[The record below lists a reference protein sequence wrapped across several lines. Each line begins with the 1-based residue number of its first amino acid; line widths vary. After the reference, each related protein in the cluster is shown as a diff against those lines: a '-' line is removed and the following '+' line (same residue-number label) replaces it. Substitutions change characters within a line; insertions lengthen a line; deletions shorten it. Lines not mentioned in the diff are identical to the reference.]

1 MAQGHKQ
8 EERGDNEASSEY
20 PETNSASNNDE
31 HGITELAER
40 LELSSVENRG
50 HEASSENA
58 EAQPNTMSQE
68 QIDLAR
74 ELCRERV
81 PFTAIGQMM
90 GVSEGT
96 VDPFELKQVLMEA
109 ELLIADSLS
118 TQGEYVFEKLQAGI
132 RTEKQRRE
140 GTRPISL
147 PRRGSE
153 VRGVRSSPLG
163 DSGWGS
169 CYTKQ
174 FG

>member
-8 EERGDNEASSEY
+8 EEGGDNEASSEK
-20 PETNSASNNDE
+20 PETNSPSNNNE
-31 HGITELAER
+31 HWIKELVER
-40 LELSSVENRG
+40 LKVGSAKNRG
-50 HEASSENA
+50 HEASSEKA
-58 EAQPNTMSQE
+58 EAQPNTMSPE
-68 QIDLAR
+68 QIDLAH

-81 PFTAIGQMM
+81 PFTAVGELM

-96 VDPFELKQVLMEA
+96 VDPFELKRVMMEA
-109 ELLIADSLS
+109 EILIAESLS
-118 TQGEYVFEKLQAGI
+118 TQGEYAFEKLQAEI

-163 DSGWGS
+163 DSG
-169 CYTKQ
+169 
-174 FG
+174 